1 MKIDFACGS
10 GKYGYLC
17 RSVTNSPDGRIEM
30 GVKMKE
36 YYTISEI
43 SRLYGIGVDSLR
55 YYERIGA
62 LSPRRGENNYRLYS
76 LKDIYRLNIIR
87 DLLTLGFSVKQIGE
101 YLGRQNVESTL
112 SMLEEEKEKIRQQRE
127 RLKQMERAIG
137 ERMEHLEKFR
147 TVEAGR
153 FACVSCPERC
163 CLQLNAEIRRDEEMD
178 YAVKRLQKRH
188 EDKIRSLGEREI
200 GASVSVQ
207 DVENGID
214 NLFHSVFIILEEG
227 PGKKENPGKEA
238 GRQLSG
244 GKTSGGKPDD
254 GRNDDERSD
263 GLLILPA
270 GEYLTVYYRG
280 GYQQSPERIREL
292 LAEAG
297 RRRLAVEGDVLEWY
311 PVDNRYTVDA
321 GEFVTRLQVKV
332 RPER

>member
-1 MKIDFACGS
+1 MKINFACGS

-30 GVKMKE
+30 GIKMKE

-137 ERMEHLEKFR
+137 ERMEHLEKFT

-214 NLFHSVFIILEEG
+214 NLFHSVFIILEER
-227 PGKKENPGKEA
+227 PGKKENP
-238 GRQLSG
+238 
-244 GKTSGGKPDD
+244 
-254 GRNDDERSD
+254 D

>member
-1 MKIDFACGS
+1 MKIVFACGS

-163 CLQLNAEIRRDEEMD
+163 CLRLNAEIRRDEEMD

-214 NLFHSVFIILEEG
+214 NLFHSVFIILEEE
-227 PGKKENPGKEA
+227 PGKKENP
-238 GRQLSG
+238 
-244 GKTSGGKPDD
+244 
-254 GRNDDERSD
+254 D

>member
-1 MKIDFACGS
+1 
-10 GKYGYLC
+10 
-17 RSVTNSPDGRIEM
+17 
-30 GVKMKE
+30 MKE

-163 CLQLNAEIRRDEEMD
+163 CLRLNAEIRRDEEMD

-188 EDKIRSLGEREI
+188 EDKI
-200 GASVSVQ
+200 
-207 DVENGID
+207 
-214 NLFHSVFIILEEG
+214 
-227 PGKKENPGKEA
+227 
-238 GRQLSG
+238 
-244 GKTSGGKPDD
+244 GKPPKSGADT
-254 GRNDDERSD
+254 
-263 GLLILPA
+263 
-270 GEYLTVYYRG
+270 LT
-280 GYQQSPERIREL
+280 P
-292 LAEAG
+292 
-297 RRRLAVEGDVLEWY
+297 WK
-311 PVDNRYTVDA
+311 N
-321 GEFVTRLQVKV
+321 
-332 RPER
+332 